1 MTWLSIL
8 DRFRPAGAPGS
19 AGVAGVPALDD
30 HGPATELAAV
40 FAALAPDQQ
49 AAADLVEQARRDAR
63 AGLDAAAL
71 RAASVVAQAHLD
83 ADAARSRAAAAVQ
96 QEASASDEQVLGE
109 ATDRVARLR
118 EVGRSRAGE
127 LAPRLAAAL
136 LDLPDRGTS

>member
-1 MTWLSIL
+1 MHPGPPGW
-8 DRFRPAGAPGS
+8 PGS
-19 AGVAGVPALDD
+19 PRWTTTAP
-30 HGPATELAAV
+30 PPSSPPV

-136 LDLPDRGTS
+136 LDLPDRDTS